1 MNSDHCS
8 LNIKNISIYSLGNLI
23 VYKLYLKERSMQLHS
38 LTLTN
43 IRSYIKE
50 TITFPE
56 GSIMLSG
63 DIGSGKSSILLAIEF
78 SLFGAMRP
86 DLPAEALLRKGMTQG
101 SVELEATIDGK
112 RIMIKRNLKKEQDM
126 IKQTAGYIITNGVK
140 KEGTPVELKAEVMGL
155 LGYPEELV
163 SKNKNYIFRFTV
175 YTPQEDMK
183 YILQESAE
191 VRLDVLR
198 KVFNIDKYKNIREN
212 VQLYLRQM
220 RVEIASVESKVE
232 PLDTLV
238 GQKQQIC
245 EELVM
250 KRKEIDELAPQLE
263 ALRGVL
269 GEKRKYQELLELA
282 QKQRRELLEQK
293 NLLEASRDEKK
304 KYCDTLKKQDEQII
318 LQLQQLQLPEGKKLL
333 GLSEELRRA
342 EIEKNHFIQRRQQA
356 QFKVQTIQQRMTQI
370 QQELKFFLDA
380 ISVLEEKEKMGDEI
394 VGQIAD
400 KEEVKDKAKQ
410 IEELLEKTLELLTK
424 NKTLMDS
431 AKEVQL
437 SVIGLHHCPMCYQDV
452 SQEHKHKIVMQEQQ
466 KVGMAE
472 TLLKD
477 LQSKKELMMGQREE
491 FRRKMDLILDKE
503 QQLIR
508 IRTEVIQLREKK
520 RTMVEK
526 QEVLRQL
533 AQENNF
539 AMEQWQ
545 AIEKEWTAEQWQQK
559 IEELQKIYTLLL
571 QQQQLE
577 QTLRQVQEQQR
588 ILEKESQSIEEKL
601 GGVITQL
608 ELKQDTTEQMKQ
620 LGEEIQRITLQERE
634 RDVGMARLQTMVET
648 FVNRKKE
655 LDEIIE
661 ALQEEKNKLLRK
673 KEMYNWLEEYFLPLT
688 FTIEKHIMTQIHRT
702 FTEVFAE
709 WFSILI
715 DDSEVYATIDDGFSP
730 VITQNG
736 YEVGFANLS
745 GGERTSV
752 ALAYRLALNKVIHE
766 VIQEVKTKELLILD
780 EPTDGFSSEQLDKVR
795 EILERMPLKQTIIV
809 SHEAKIE
816 TFVQHVIRVGKEGH
830 VSVIG

>member
-1 MNSDHCS
+1 
-8 LNIKNISIYSLGNLI
+8 
-23 VYKLYLKERSMQLHS
+23 MQLHS
-38 LTLTN
+38 LTLVN

-50 TITFPE
+50 TIMFPQ

-78 SLFGAMRP
+78 ALFGAMRP

-112 RIMIKRNLKKEQDM
+112 RIVIKRNLKKEQDV
-126 IKQTAGYIITNGVK
+126 IKQIAGFVIINGVK

-163 SKNKNYIFRFTV
+163 GKNKNYIFRFSV

-198 KVFNIDKYKNIREN
+198 KVFNVDKYKNIREN

-220 RVEIASVESKVE
+220 RIEIASTQGKVE
-232 PLDTLV
+232 PLDMLV
-238 GQKQQIC
+238 GQELQIR
-245 EELVM
+245 EELVI
-250 KRKEIDELAPQLE
+250 KRKEMGEMLPRLDLV
-263 ALRGVL
+263 RGVL
-269 GEKRKYQELLELA
+269 GEKKKYQGLLDLA
-282 QKQRRELLEQK
+282 QKQRRELVEQK
-293 NLLEASRDEKK
+293 NMLEVARDEKK
-304 KYCDTLKKQDEQII
+304 RYSDTLKKQGEQVQ
-318 LQLQQLQLPEGKKLL
+318 LQLQQLQLPEGKKLE
-333 GLSEELRRA
+333 GVSEELRRA
-342 EIEKNHFIQRRQQA
+342 EIEKNHFIQRRQQT
-356 QFKVQTIQQRMTQI
+356 QFKVQTIQQKMNEI
-370 QQELKFFLDA
+370 QQELKNLEDVIRVLD
-380 ISVLEEKEKMGDEI
+380 EKEKRGEEL
-394 VGQIAD
+394 VEQIAD
-400 KEEVKDKAKQ
+400 KEEVKDKAMQ
-410 IEELLEKTLELLTK
+410 IEELLEKTVELLTK

-437 SVIGLHHCPMCYQDV
+437 QVIGLHHCPMCYQDV
-452 SQEHKHKIVMQEQQ
+452 SEEHKHKIVMQEQQ
-466 KVGMAE
+466 KVAMAE

-477 LQSKKELMMGQREE
+477 LQSKKELMAGQKDE
-491 FRRKMDLILDKE
+491 FKRKIELIVEKE

-508 IRTEVIQLREKK
+508 IQTEVMQLREKK

-533 AQENNF
+533 AQENNY

-559 IEELQKIYTLLL
+559 IEELQNVYTLLL

-577 QTLRQVQEQQR
+577 QTVRQVVEQQR
-588 ILEKESQSIEEKL
+588 ILEKESQLIEEKL
-601 GGVITQL
+601 IEVGAQL
-608 ELKQDTTEQMKQ
+608 ELKQDTTEQMKE

-634 RDVGMARLQTMVET
+634 MDVGIVRLQTMVET

-655 LDEIIE
+655 LDEII
-661 ALQEEKNKLLRK
+661 AVLQEEKNTLLRQ

-688 FTIEKHIMTQIHRT
+688 FTIEKHIMMHIHRT
-702 FTEVFAE
+702 FAEVFAE

-715 DDSEVYATIDDGFSP
+715 DDSEVYATIDDGFCP

-736 YEVGFANLS
+736 HEVSFANLS

-766 VIQEVKTKELLILD
+766 LIQEVKTKELLILD

-809 SHEAKIE
+809 SHEGKIE
-816 TFVQHVIRVGKEGH
+816 TFVNHVIRVRKEGH
-830 VSVIG
+830 VSVVG

>member
-1 MNSDHCS
+1 
-8 LNIKNISIYSLGNLI
+8 
-23 VYKLYLKERSMQLHS
+23 MQLHS

-43 IRSYIKE
+43 IRSYIRE
-50 TITFPE
+50 IITFPE

-78 SLFGAMRP
+78 ALFGAMRP

-101 SVELEATIDGK
+101 SVELELTIDGK
-112 RIMIKRNLKKEQDM
+112 RIVIKRNLKKEQDV

-163 SKNKNYIFRFTV
+163 GKNKNYIFRFTV

-183 YILQESAE
+183 YILQESAD

-220 RVEIASVESKVE
+220 RVEIASAEGKVE

-238 GQKQQIC
+238 GQEQQIR

-250 KRKEIDELAPQLE
+250 KRKERDELIPRLDL
-263 ALRGVL
+263 LRGGL
-269 GEKRKYQELLELA
+269 DEKKKYQELLELA

-304 KYCDTLKKQDEQII
+304 RYSDNLHQQEEQIL

-333 GLSEELRRA
+333 GVTEELRRA

-356 QFKVQTIQQRMTQI
+356 QFKVQTIQQRMNEV
-370 QQELKFFLDA
+370 QQELKILLEA
-380 ISVLEEKEKMGDEI
+380 ISVLEEKEKI
-394 VGQIAD
+394 GQQLVEQVAD

-437 SVIGLHHCPMCYQDV
+437 NVIGLHHCPMCYQDV
-452 SQEHKHKIVMQEQQ
+452 SEEHKHKIVLQEQQ
-466 KVGMAE
+466 KVGVAE

-477 LQSKKELMMGQREE
+477 LQSKKELMMGQKEE
-491 FRRKMDLILDKE
+491 FRRKMDLILEKE

-508 IRTEVIQLREKK
+508 IRTEVMQLREKK
-520 RTMVEK
+520 RIIGER
-526 QEVLRQL
+526 QEVVRQL
-533 AQENNF
+533 AQENNY

-545 AIEKEWTAEQWQQK
+545 AIEKEWTIEQWQQK

-577 QTLRQVQEQQR
+577 QTVRQVQEQQR
-588 ILEKESQSIEEKL
+588 ILEKESQNIEERL
-601 GGVITQL
+601 EGVITQL
-608 ELKQDTTEQMKQ
+608 ELKQDTTEQMKR
-620 LGEEIQRITLQERE
+620 LREEVQNITLQERE
-634 RDVGMARLQTMVET
+634 IEVGMARLQVMIEA
-648 FVNRKKE
+648 FELKRKE
-655 LDEIIE
+655 LDEVIE
-661 ALQEEKNKLLRK
+661 VLKEEKNKLLRK

-688 FTIEKHIMTQIHRT
+688 FTIEKHIMTHIHRT
-702 FTEVFAE
+702 FAEVFAE

-715 DDSEVYATIDDGFSP
+715 DGEEVYATIDDSFSP

-736 YEVGFANLS
+736 HEVAFTNLS

-795 EILERMPLKQTIIV
+795 EVLERMSLKQTIIV

-816 TFVQHVIRVGKEGH
+816 TFVSNVIRVRKEGH
-830 VSVIG
+830 VSCVG

>member
-1 MNSDHCS
+1 
-8 LNIKNISIYSLGNLI
+8 
-23 VYKLYLKERSMQLHS
+23 MQLHS

-78 SLFGAMRP
+78 ALFGAMRP

-101 SVELEATIDGK
+101 AVELEATIDGK
-112 RIMIKRNLKKEQDM
+112 RVVIKRNLKKEQDV
-126 IKQTAGYIITNGVK
+126 IKQVAGFVIINGVK

-183 YILQESAE
+183 YILQESAD

-212 VQLYLRQM
+212 IQFYLRQM

-232 PLDTLV
+232 PLDTLA
-238 GQKQQIC
+238 GQELQIR

-250 KRKEIDELAPQLE
+250 KRKEIDELMPQLDS
-263 ALRGVL
+263 LRGVL

-282 QKQRRELLEQK
+282 QTQRRELVERKKMLDVS
-293 NLLEASRDEKK
+293 LDEKK
-304 KYCDTLKKQDEQII
+304 RYNDTLKKQGEQIL

-333 GLSEELRRA
+333 GVNEELRRA

-356 QFKVQTIQQRMTQI
+356 QFKVQTIQQRMNEI
-370 QQELKFFLDA
+370 QQELKILLDA
-380 ISVLEEKEKMGDEI
+380 ISVLEEKEEMGEQL
-394 VGQIAD
+394 VEQIAD
-400 KEEVKDKAKQ
+400 KEEVKDKARQ
-410 IEELLEKTLELLTK
+410 IEDLLEKTLELLTK
-424 NKTLMDS
+424 NKTLLDA

-437 SVIGLHHCPMCYQDV
+437 QVIGLHHCPMCYQDV
-452 SQEHKHKIVMQEQQ
+452 SEEHKHKIVMQEQQ

-477 LQSKKELMMGQREE
+477 LQSKKELMVGQKEE
-491 FRRKMDLILDKE
+491 FRRKMDLILEKE

-508 IRTEVIQLREKK
+508 IRTEVVQLREKK
-520 RTMVEK
+520 RTMSER
-526 QEVLRQL
+526 QEGLRQL
-533 AQENNF
+533 AQENNY

-545 AIEKEWTAEQWQQK
+545 AIEKEGTVEEWQGR
-559 IEELQKIYTLLL
+559 INDLQKIYTLLL

-588 ILEKESQSIEEKL
+588 ILEKESQEIEERL
-601 GGVITQL
+601 GGMITQL
-608 ELKQDTTEQMKQ
+608 ELKQDTTEQMKG
-620 LGEEIQRITLQERE
+620 LREEVQKLTLQERE
-634 RDVGMARLQTMVET
+634 IEVGIVRLQTMVEA

-661 ALQEEKNKLLRK
+661 ALQEEKNKLLRT

-688 FTIEKHIMTQIHRT
+688 FTIEKHIMTHIHRT
-702 FTEVFAE
+702 FAEVFAE

-736 YEVGFANLS
+736 YEVAFANLS

-816 TFVQHVIRVGKEGH
+816 TFVSTVIRIRKEGH
-830 VSVIG
+830 VSVVG